1 MRTDNHLGGEITGSA
16 KWSDDTFQSWVRTS
30 GESSVSFSGHE
41 RNHLFQNVSGR
52 HFDDVSGISGIDTP
66 ADSRVFT
73 LIDYDRDGWQ
83 DIAVVNANAPL
94 LNLYHNQIGRHSA
107 ANTKAGQFIAIRFVG
122 GNHTDSSSERFCTRD
137 GYGARATLAL
147 GQLTIL
153 REHRCGEGLAS
164 QNSRTMLVGIGERSI
179 VDELS
184 IKWPNGTIHQTRDVP
199 SGTLLSVYEN
209 PADSPNETNFV
220 SEPYLPSSPSDSTD
234 DLRLVEQSALQ
245 LSLGDA
251 ASGESATGTRAKI
264 QMYTTTATWCAACTQ
279 SLPQLRFLRESFRED
294 DLQMWGIPADLAEP
308 PEKHLAYVAEHQ
320 PAYTLLTKLKPEEV
334 STVNHIVTEALHT
347 ELLPSTIITDAAGHV
362 LSITAG
368 IPSLSQLRR
377 LVAELDSGR

>member
-1 MRTDNHLGGEITGSA
+1 MRTDNHLGGEITDSA

-41 RNHLFQNVSGR
+41 RNHLFQNAGGR

-66 ADSRVFT
+66 GDSRVFT

-94 LNLYHNQIGRHSA
+94 LNLYHNQIGRHLA
-107 ANTKAGQFIAIRFVG
+107 TNTGAGQFIAIRFVG
-122 GNHTDSSSERFCTRD
+122 GNHTDESSRRFCTRD
-137 GYGARATLAL
+137 GYGARATLTL

-164 QNSRTMLVGIGERSI
+164 QNSRTMLVGIGERSV

-184 IKWPNGTIHQTRDVP
+184 IGWPNGAIHQTPNVP
-199 SGTLLSVYEN
+199 SGTLLTVYEN

-220 SEPYLPSSPSDSTD
+220 SEPYLLSSPDNSTE
-234 DLRLVEQSALQ
+234 DLKLVDRSALK
-245 LSLGDA
+245 LSLGAA
-251 ASGESATGTRAKI
+251 ASGESATGTRARL
-264 QMYTTTATWCAACTQ
+264 QMYTTTATWCAACTE

-308 PEKHLAYVAEHQ
+308 LEKHIAYGAEHQ
-320 PAYTLLTKLKPEEV
+320 PAYMLLTELKPEEV
-334 STVNHIVTEALHT
+334 STVNRLVTEALHT
-347 ELLPSTIITDAAGHV
+347 ELLPSTIITDAEGHV
-362 LSITAG
+362 LSIMAG

-377 LVAELDSGR
+377 LIAELDRAS